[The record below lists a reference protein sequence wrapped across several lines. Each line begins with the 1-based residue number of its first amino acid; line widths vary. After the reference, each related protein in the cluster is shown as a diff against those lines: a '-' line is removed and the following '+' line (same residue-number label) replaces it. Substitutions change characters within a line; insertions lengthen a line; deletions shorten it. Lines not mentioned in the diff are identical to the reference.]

1 MRSLFPAPGSCR
13 TCSLSSLGQ
22 RAARS
27 VDKLPVCEEW
37 AGKRPR
43 WRMCEQSSNVRPPLD
58 IGINGRAAIVT
69 ASIRSAKPTKRM
81 QCLHCAAVAST
92 RTCSV
97 GWPIWARE
105 ARPLVFGSVL
115 SARAARCVSTDASKR
130 AYSNPSAARRRQ
142 LPLHRGALHAGIAQL
157 VEQRQVPEK
166 RVQVPLPAPCAR
178 CARDP
183 LTKQKGGPT

>member
-1 MRSLFPAPGSCR
+1 MGREETTMESL
-13 TCSLSSLGQ
+13 CSDASKGL
-22 RAARS
+22 
-27 VDKLPVCEEW
+27 
-37 AGKRPR
+37 
-43 WRMCEQSSNVRPPLD
+43 PPLD

-142 LPLHRGALHAGIAQL
+142 LPLHRGALCRRSSVGRAVGC
-157 VEQRQVPEK
+157 
-166 RVQVPLPAPCAR
+166 LPHEIRWFDSSRLHQMRITHTRTTSSPAAAVYLP
-178 CARDP
+178 
-183 LTKQKGGPT
+183 